1 MSPILLEP
9 LVYGRRQIQIFEQH
23 WRVQAAADR
32 MGTLDYGIDDMLR
45 AISPPHVP
53 LLSLAPLMIVIR
65 DLMTRVRFAFCMPPS
80 SPAGSYG

>member
-1 MSPILLEP
+1 MAVGKFKYLNNT
-9 LVYGRRQIQIFEQH
+9 G
-23 WRVQAAADR
+23 VQAAADR
-32 MGTLDYGIDDMLR
+32 MGTLDYGVDDMLR